1 MRSRDFTKV
10 IYETTEYIINVP
22 IRIKMDS
29 PKFNGSVQDETV
41 DESEF
46 EETEVELDPE
56 PMTTM
61 SIVSGPDIDDTED
74 EVEYVGAPNEDP
86 MPQSNIRK
94 KTPDDPSKINPNPV
108 FVSPLQQEIELK
120 KAEVGKQSPVI
131 KKLTRNEINPPEKY
145 S

>member
-10 IYETTEYIINVP
+10 IYETTEFIINVP
-22 IRIKMDS
+22 IKIKMEIPDFS
-29 PKFNGSVQDETV
+29 GMQDV
-41 DESEF
+41 
-46 EETEVELDPE
+46 EETEVDLDPE
-56 PMTTM
+56 PVSTT
-61 SIVSGPDIDDTED
+61 IVVGQEED
-74 EVEYVGAPNEDP
+74 PGDNVEYVGAPTENP
-86 MPQSNIRK
+86 MPKSNIRNRSSA
-94 KTPDDPSKINPNPV
+94 DPSQTNPNPV

>member
-10 IYETTEYIINVP
+10 IYETTEFIINVP
-22 IRIKMDS
+22 IKIKMEIPDFS
-29 PKFNGSVQDETV
+29 GMQDV
-41 DESEF
+41 
-46 EETEVELDPE
+46 EETEVDLDPE
-56 PMTTM
+56 PVSTT
-61 SIVSGPDIDDTED
+61 ITVGQEED
-74 EVEYVGAPNEDP
+74 PGDNVEYVGAPTEDP
-86 MPQSNIRK
+86 MPKSNIRNRSSA
-94 KTPDDPSKINPNPV
+94 DPSQTNPNPV

>member
-10 IYETTEYIINVP
+10 IYETTEFIINVP
-22 IRIKMDS
+22 IKIKMEIPDFS
-29 PKFNGSVQDETV
+29 GMQDV
-41 DESEF
+41 
-46 EETEVELDPE
+46 EETEVDLDPE
-56 PMTTM
+56 PVSTT
-61 SIVSGPDIDDTED
+61 IVVGQEED
-74 EVEYVGAPNEDP
+74 PGDNVEYVGAPTEDP
-86 MPQSNIRK
+86 MPKSNIRK
-94 KTPDDPSKINPNPV
+94 KLPSDPSQTNPNPV

>member
-10 IYETTEYIINVP
+10 LYETTEYIINVP

-29 PKFNGSVQDETV
+29 PKFNGAIEDIE
-41 DESEF
+41 EEEI
-46 EETEVELDPE
+46 EETEIELDPE
-56 PMTTM
+56 PVSTMT
-61 SIVSGPDIDDTED
+61 IVSEPDIDDMED
-74 EVEYVGAPNEDP
+74 EVQYVGSPTEDP

-94 KTPDDPSKINPNPV
+94 KLPSDPSKINPNPV

-120 KAEVGKQSPVI
+120 KAEVGKESPVI
-131 KKLTRNEINPPEKY
+131 KKLTRNEINPQEKY

>member
-10 IYETTEYIINVP
+10 IYETTEFIINVP
-22 IRIKMDS
+22 IKIKMEIPDFS
-29 PKFNGSVQDETV
+29 GMQDV
-41 DESEF
+41 
-46 EETEVELDPE
+46 EETEVDLDPE
-56 PMTTM
+56 PVSTT
-61 SIVSGPDIDDTED
+61 IVVGQEED
-74 EVEYVGAPNEDP
+74 PGDNVEYVGAPTEDP
-86 MPQSNIRK
+86 MPKSNIKNRSSA
-94 KTPDDPSKINPNPV
+94 DPSQTNPNPV

>member
-10 IYETTEYIINVP
+10 LYETTEFIINVP
-22 IRIKMDS
+22 IKIKMEIPDFS
-29 PKFNGSVQDETV
+29 GMQDV
-41 DESEF
+41 
-46 EETEVELDPE
+46 EETEVDLDPE
-56 PMTTM
+56 PVSTT
-61 SIVSGPDIDDTED
+61 IVVGQEED
-74 EVEYVGAPNEDP
+74 PGDNVEYVGAPTEDP
-86 MPQSNIRK
+86 MPKSNIKNRSSA
-94 KTPDDPSKINPNPV
+94 DPSQTNPNPV

>member
-1 MRSRDFTKV
+1 
-10 IYETTEYIINVP
+10 
-22 IRIKMDS
+22 MDS

>member
-10 IYETTEYIINVP
+10 IYETTEFIINVP
-22 IRIKMDS
+22 IKIKMEIPDFS
-29 PKFNGSVQDETV
+29 GMQDV
-41 DESEF
+41 
-46 EETEVELDPE
+46 EETEVDLDPE
-56 PMTTM
+56 PVSTT
-61 SIVSGPDIDDTED
+61 IVVGQEED
-74 EVEYVGAPNEDP
+74 PGDNVEYVGAPTEDP
-86 MPQSNIRK
+86 MPKSNIRNRSSA
-94 KTPDDPSKINPNPV
+94 DPSQTNPNPV

>member
-10 IYETTEYIINVP
+10 IYETTEFIINVP
-22 IRIKMDS
+22 IKIKMEIPDFS
-29 PKFNGSVQDETV
+29 GMQDV
-41 DESEF
+41 
-46 EETEVELDPE
+46 EETEVDLDPE
-56 PMTTM
+56 PVSTT
-61 SIVSGPDIDDTED
+61 IVVGQEED
-74 EVEYVGAPNEDP
+74 PGDNVGAPTEDP
-86 MPQSNIRK
+86 MPKSNIRNRSSA
-94 KTPDDPSKINPNPV
+94 DPSQTNPNPV